1 MNVLMVDIG
10 GSSVKTMVSD
20 QEEMRKF
27 PSGPTLTPKQMVAG
41 VKAATRDWT
50 FDAITVGFPGLV
62 ENGQLVR
69 EPLNLGGGWLAF
81 DLARAFDRP
90 VRIINDAAL
99 HALASY
105 EGGRMLFVGFGTSIG
120 AALVADDVIVPVE
133 LGLVPFTRRHKFM
146 TRLTKQARKEYGH
159 ERWQTL
165 GARGD
170 GAAPG
175 HLLAARHGH
184 RRGQRE
190 ASGSVARGRAAS
202 VQSGWHPGS
211 PATLGRRRLSR
222 GALWHHVAH
231 QQGRRAAGHA
241 ARPAHRLVRTGQE
254 AQPPPLAWLAR
265 AQPGRHARDAG
276 AESLRVRRV

>member
-1 MNVLMVDIG
+1 MSVLMIDIG

-20 QEEMRKF
+20 REEMRKF

-69 EPLNLGGGWLAF
+69 EPLNLGGGWLSF

-133 LGLVPFTRRHKFM
+133 LGLVPFTKRHRFM
-146 TRLTKQARKEYGH
+146 TRLTKQARKESGH
-159 ERWQTL
+159 KRWQRSVHEAVELLQDIFWPRDTVIGGGNAKHL
-165 GARGD
+165 DPLPAGARRVSNQD
-170 GAAPG
+170 GIVGARRLWEGADYFAVPYGTTWRISKDSAP
-175 HLLAARHGH
+175 
-184 RRGQRE
+184 
-190 ASGSVARGRAAS
+190 
-202 VQSGWHPGS
+202 PGS
-211 PATLGRRRLSR
+211 PTSQAIASS
-222 GALWHHVAH
+222 
-231 QQGRRAAGHA
+231 RAA
-241 ARPAHRLVRTGQE
+241 RKLRTSG
-254 AQPPPLAWLAR
+254 
-265 AQPGRHARDAG
+265 
-276 AESLRVRRV
+276 